1 MKLRAVHV
9 AVPDDGGEAFA
20 VRRRSDR
27 GLVNGRAV
35 AVHEI
40 NMVAAGDVVEQRR
53 GPRELELIPAHV
65 RHRQALA
72 VGEAADAS
80 RKQAETRDVAFLG
93 RFEQQLHADAD
104 TQQGLPQV
112 TDRPR
117 QISVAQPLHAISRG
131 ADAGK
136 NHVRGCSQRRRVG
149 RDLRLDAEPLDRE
162 AQGRDI
168 GTAAVDDR
176 QPYHNIPFVLGSSVS
191 VMRIAWRNARP
202 TPLKQASIMWCVF
215 SPLTLMLMAAPSVS
229 ASERKK
235 CGTSS
240 VGNCPTWSRPNV
252 PSNTKYGRPDR
263 SIATRA
269 SASSI
274 GSMKP

>member
-1 MKLRAVHV
+1 MKLRAENV
-9 AVPDDGGEAFA
+9 AVSDYGSEAFA

-27 GLVNGRAV
+27 GLVHGRAI

-40 NMVAAGDVVEQRR
+40 DMIAAGDVVEERR
-53 GPRELELIPAHV
+53 WPRELELVPAHV
-65 RHRQALA
+65 RHRQAVA

-93 RFEQQLHADAD
+93 RFEQQLHADANAE
-104 TQQGLPQV
+104 QWLAQV
-112 TDRPR
+112 ADRPGQVR
-117 QISVAQPLHAISRG
+117 VAQPFHAIGRS
-131 ADAGK
+131 ADARQD
-136 NHVRGCSQRRRVG
+136 HVRGRSQRCRVG
-149 RDLRLDAEPLDRE
+149 GDLRVDAKPLDRE
-162 AQGRDI
+162 AQGRDV
-168 GTAAVDDR
+168 GSAAVDDR
-176 QPYHNIPFVLGSSVS
+176 QPYHNIPFVLGSCVS
-191 VMRIAWRNARP
+191 VMRMAWRSARP
-202 TPLKQASIMWCVF
+202 TPLKHASIMWCVF

-235 CGTSS
+235 WGTSS
-240 VGNCPTWSRPNV
+240 VGNWPTWSRPNV

-263 SIATRA
+263 SMATRA